1 MIRLT
6 RIEASRSFK
15 SIIEHMIDLLFYPTF
30 RFYYIIII
38 ILIGGASKWRL
49 EARYVFAKSRN

>member
-30 RFYYIIII
+30 RYIIII
-38 ILIGGASKWRL
+38 ILIGGAIKWRL